1 MEKINLQEGNEALKR
16 ALLLMNYDLKK
27 TLTENVESRQSI
39 HEQVEL
45 SDDEVDII
53 QGFDIAT
60 TPAGTDVGKLKQ
72 LFKKIKNIQ
81 MFDRIDQAMN
91 DYTDYSSI
99 AEMLDGEM
107 GTGNYADMQEIRR
120 DLSKIGLDVKF
131 KSASFAGMTTGVK
144 DITIT
149 KKQNVPAP
157 PQNTGTDEIATFK
170 SFIAKDWGNDINGKE
185 TYKKEGEFFI
195 VNDGSDN
202 YKYKKQG
209 NTFIYIEA

>member
-1 MEKINLQEGNEALKR
+1 MKKVNLQEGNEALKR
-16 ALLLMNYDLKK
+16 ALLLMNYDMKK
-27 TLTENVESRQSI
+27 TLSENVESRQSI

-53 QGFDIAT
+53 QGFDVAT
-60 TPAGTDVGKLKQ
+60 KGMGTDVGKLKQ

-120 DLSKIGLDVKF
+120 DL
-131 KSASFAGMTTGVK
+131 
-144 DITIT
+144 
-149 KKQNVPAP
+149 
-157 PQNTGTDEIATFK
+157 
-170 SFIAKDWGNDINGKE
+170 
-185 TYKKEGEFFI
+185 
-195 VNDGSDN
+195 
-202 YKYKKQG
+202 
-209 NTFIYIEA
+209 